1 VVVRVILRTSCSDLS
16 NGCVPGG
23 GFHQPVSAM
32 LSGSAGSPFRS
43 SSGHRAP
50 WPPPALHAAAEG
62 KLRIKGSQSYSTTAH
77 VLRPGRP

>member
-1 VVVRVILRTSCSDLS
+1 VSCLKSASSDLPNVS
-16 NGCVPGG
+16 VPGG

-50 WPPPALHAAAEG
+50 WPPPALHAATEG
-62 KLRIKGSQSYSTTAH
+62 KLQHYWPLGFVRGN
-77 VLRPGRP
+77 LLG

>member
-1 VVVRVILRTSCSDLS
+1 MYVYSRGGPCEVSKSASSDLS

-50 WPPPALHAAAEG
+50 WPPPALHAATEG
-62 KLRIKGSQSYSTTAH
+62 KRKI
-77 VLRPGRP
+77 